1 MTTFLPIA
9 GTTGEALSALRSELA
24 APSGRATG
32 QDKNQDTPQKRE
44 MRWMAPVFVNACDND
59 MLQAVVRSLKSPGRT
74 MASIDTLLAA
84 SQLETDMLAQQAQSR
99 LALWA
104 NWLLPVS
111 DDSPA
116 GDDPGYDDDFQQMRE
131 EVNKL
136 SGADTELICQLAE
149 KLLTTTCKDI
159 RVTTYYAWARLH
171 RDGETGLADGL
182 ELLAGLMQRF
192 GTQLHPQRERSR
204 KAALEWL
211 GSSRMLDSLS
221 LYPEVTKTEAERIA
235 GALWLTEQAV
245 EQTKTEERPQFGT
258 LYAALESRLLKSGGM
273 DAVVPQNVSE
283 GSHTPPVT
291 TGSVPSLTGIASGQE
306 LMAQARVL
314 AEYLRSQPD
323 GWLSAHRLIK
333 NLRQDTLHQL
343 PPLQAD
349 GKTRIEPPKPEQ
361 RAQLKRLYLQQS
373 WRELMEEADG
383 LLSRG
388 ANHLWLDV
396 QWYLHQALL
405 KSGRDAEA
413 AIIEADLK
421 GLLSRLTGLETLAFN
436 DGTPFA
442 DEVTLNW
449 IQQQVMD
456 NPAGWQDDH
465 TANATTASGDDDILQ
480 LEPEALALADSDG
493 PDAALVWLQ
502 SRPGITTARSRWLL
516 RLLMARIAEQT
527 GKNELALHLLGEL
540 DSRSANLTL
549 NQWEPGLL
557 FEVKARR
564 LKLLRMKAGRSEAE
578 KMRFQPEMEQLL
590 TGLIAIDPSRAAVL
604 CN

>member
-1 MTTFLPIA
+1 
-9 GTTGEALSALRSELA
+9 
-24 APSGRATG
+24 
-32 QDKNQDTPQKRE
+32 
-44 MRWMAPVFVNACDND
+44 
-59 MLQAVVRSLKSPGRT
+59 

-84 SQLETDMLAQQAQSR
+84 CQLETGTLASQAQSR

-111 DDSPA
+111 DDSPI

-136 SGADTELICQLAE
+136 SGADTDQICTLAE
-149 KLLTTTCKDI
+149 KLLTTTTKDI
-159 RVTTYYAWARLH
+159 RVATYYAWARLH
-171 RDGETGLADGL
+171 RDGESGLADGL
-182 ELLAGLMQRF
+182 ELLAGLMQCF
-192 GTQLHPQRERSR
+192 GAQLHPQRERSR

-235 GALWLTEQAV
+235 GALWLTEQVA

-283 GSHTPPVT
+283 GSHTPPAT

-306 LMAQARVL
+306 LLSQARIL

-333 NLRQDTLHQL
+333 NLRHDTLRQL

-349 GKTRIEPPKPEQ
+349 GKTRIEPPKPDQ

-405 KSGRDAEA
+405 KSGRDADA
-413 AIIEADLK
+413 AIIQADLK

-456 NPAGWQDDH
+456 NLTGWRDD
-465 TANATTASGDDDILQ
+465 TAVSATTTTSGDDDILQ
-480 LEPEALALADSDG
+480 LEPEALTLADSEG
-493 PDAALVWLQ
+493 PDAALNWLQ
-502 SRPGITTARSRWLL
+502 SRPGITTPRSRWLL

-540 DSRSANLTL
+540 DTHSTILTL
-549 NQWEPGLL
+549 TQWEPGLL

-564 LKLLRMKAGRSEAE
+564 LKLLRMKAGRSDAE
-578 KMRFQPEMEQLL
+578 KIRFQPEMEQLL
-590 TGLIAIDPSRAAVL
+590 AGLIAIDPARAVVL
-604 CN
+604 CG

>member
-1 MTTFLPIA
+1 
-9 GTTGEALSALRSELA
+9 
-24 APSGRATG
+24 
-32 QDKNQDTPQKRE
+32 
-44 MRWMAPVFVNACDND
+44 
-59 MLQAVVRSLKSPGRT
+59 

-84 SQLETDMLAQQAQSR
+84 CQLETHTLASQAASR
-99 LALWA
+99 LALWD

-111 DDSPA
+111 DSNPT

-131 EVNKL
+131 EVNRL
-136 SGADTELICQLAE
+136 SGADTDLICTLAE

-159 RVTTYYAWARLH
+159 RVATYYAWARLH
-171 RDGETGLADGL
+171 RDGESGLADGL
-182 ELLAGLMQRF
+182 ELLAGLTQRF
-192 GTQLHPQRERSR
+192 GAQLHPQRGRSR

-235 GALWLTEQAV
+235 GALWLTEQAAK
-245 EQTKTEERPQFGT
+245 QTAAEERPQLGT
-258 LYAALESRLLKSGGM
+258 LYGALETRLLKSGGM

-283 GSHTPPVT
+283 GSHTPPAMPD
-291 TGSVPSLTGIASGQE
+291 SVPSLTGITSGQA
-306 LMAQARVL
+306 LLAQARIL

-333 NLRQDTLHQL
+333 NLRHDTLHQL
-343 PPLQAD
+343 PPLQSD
-349 GKTRIEPPKPEQ
+349 GKTRIEPPKPDQ

-373 WRELMEEADG
+373 WRELMEEGDS

-396 QWYLHQALL
+396 QWYLHQALV
-405 KSGRDAEA
+405 KSGRDADA
-413 AIIEADLK
+413 AIIQADLK
-421 GLLSRLTGLETLAFN
+421 GLLSRLTGLEALAFN

-456 NPAGWQDDH
+456 NPAGWQDD
-465 TANATTASGDDDILQ
+465 TAASATTTTSGDDDILQ
-480 LEPEALALADSDG
+480 LEPEALALADSEG
-493 PDAALVWLQ
+493 PDAALSWLQ
-502 SRPGITTARSRWLL
+502 NRPGITTSRSRWLL
-516 RLLMARIAEQT
+516 WLLMARIAEQT

-540 DSRSANLTL
+540 DTHATTL
-549 NQWEPGLL
+549 PLAQWEPGLL

-578 KMRFQPEMEQLL
+578 RIRFQPEMELL
-590 TGLIAIDPSRAAVL
+590 LGGLIAIDPARAAVL
-604 CN
+604 CQ